1 MDDAPT
7 RISQIYREGASLI
20 VRLVRP
26 RKWQFAAGAFGA
38 TMFALAIIASAEVIG
53 WTTDEVIIPG
63 LDGGAP
69 VSSPLTTALWII
81 VAISLWKAV
90 GIIIRRVFA
99 GYLQFRTR
107 IDIRRQLLA
116 HQLKLD
122 MPWFN
127 RQATGDL
134 LSVSEVDSGQATF
147 ILGPLP
153 FGTGAMVLLVAASI
167 TMFLNDVWLGVATVV
182 GIVVTLYGELDGMR
196 RTFDAFDRAQHLRGE
211 VAAAAHESFDGALTV
226 KALGREPYETRR
238 FAKSSEDLRDVLVG
252 VARTWGNYRSVVDAL
267 PQLTIVALLWI
278 GAARVGSTLTPGD
291 IVGAA
296 YLMSLLALPIHVIG
310 FITWDLAESS
320 AAWRRVQNVLDVEE
334 YVYHGDTPA
343 DVSTVGAEVDAAD
356 VAFSYPD
363 SEPVLSDVSFEI
375 PSQKTVALVG
385 RTAAGKSTVAV
396 LLARLWDPA
405 TGRIELDRRDLRSF
419 ADGALPSEM
428 AFVAQENFLFDDTVA
443 ANVRLG
449 ADISDSD
456 VARALDL
463 AAAHFVYDLPD
474 SIDTLIGERGTTL
487 SGGQR
492 QRVALARALVRRP
505 RLLIMDDAT
514 SAVDASV
521 EAEILAGLRG
531 AALPSTV
538 LIVAYRPSS
547 IALADEIVFIDEGR
561 IVAQGTHPELLRAE
575 PRYAELL
582 NAYSEDAE
590 LRANEA
596 NE

>member
-1 MDDAPT
+1 
-7 RISQIYREGASLI
+7 
-20 VRLVRP
+20 
-26 RKWQFAAGAFGA
+26 
-38 TMFALAIIASAEVIG
+38 MFALAIIASAQIIG

-63 LDGGAP
+63 LDGGES
-69 VSSPLTTALWII
+69 VSSSLATALWII
-81 VAISLWKAV
+81 VAIAIWKAV
-90 GIIIRRVFA
+90 GIIIRRIFA

-107 IDIRRQLLA
+107 IDIRRQLLD

-153 FGTGAMVLLVAASI
+153 FGTGAMVLLIAASI

-196 RTFDAFDRAQHLRGE
+196 RTFDAFDRAQHLRGK

-238 FAKSSEDLRDVLVG
+238 FAALSEELRDVLVR
-252 VARTWGNYRSVVDAL
+252 VARTWGNYRSFVDAL

-278 GAARVGSTLTPGD
+278 GAARLGSNLTAGD
-291 IVGAA
+291 VVAAA

-310 FITWDLAESS
+310 FITWDLAEST
-320 AAWRRVQNVLDVEE
+320 AAWRRVQGILDVEE
-334 YVYHGDTPA
+334 YVKHGDTPPNP
-343 DVSTVGAEVDAAD
+343 STVGATVEAAD

-363 SEPVLSDVSFEI
+363 AEPVLSDVSFEI

-419 ADGALPSEM
+419 ADGALPAEM
-428 AFVAQENFLFDDTVA
+428 AYVAQENFLFDDTIA
-443 ANVRLG
+443 ANIRLG
-449 ADISDSD
+449 ADIADSD
-456 VARALDL
+456 VAAALAL
-463 AAAHFVYDLPD
+463 SAAGFVDELPD
-474 SIDTLIGERGTTL
+474 GINTLIGERGTTL

-492 QRVALARALVRRP
+492 QRIALARALVRRP

-521 EAEILAGLRG
+521 EAEILAGLRS
-531 AALPSTV
+531 ATLPSTV

-547 IALADEIVFIDEGR
+547 IVLADEIVFIDEGR
-561 IVAQGTHPELLRAE
+561 IVAQGPHVRLMTNE

-590 LRANEA
+590 LRSKEA
-596 NE
+596 PA

>member
-7 RISQIYREGASLI
+7 RISQIYREGVALI

-26 RKWQFAAGAFGA
+26 RKWQFVGGALGA
-38 TMFALAIIASAEVIG
+38 TMFALAIIASAEIIG

-63 LDGGAP
+63 LDGGRI
-69 VSSPLTTALWII
+69 VSSSLTTALWII
-81 VAISLWKAV
+81 VAIALWKAI

-99 GYLQFRTR
+99 GFLSFRTR

-122 MPWFN
+122 MPWFS

-153 FGTGAMVLLVAASI
+153 FGTGAIVLLVAASI
-167 TMFLNDVWLGVATVV
+167 TMLLTDLWLGLAAVV
-182 GIVVTLYGELDGMR
+182 EIVVTLFSELEGMR
-196 RTFDAFDRAQHLRGE
+196 RTFDAYDRAQHLRGE

-226 KALGREPYETRR
+226 KALGREPYETLR
-238 FAKSSEDLRDVLVG
+238 FGAKSEELRDILVRVG
-252 VARTWGNYRSVVDAL
+252 RIWGNYRSVVDAM
-267 PQLTIVALLWI
+267 PQLTIVAILWI

-291 IVGAA
+291 VVGAA

-310 FITWDLAESS
+310 FITWDLAEST
-320 AAWRRVQNVLDVEE
+320 AAWRRVQNVLDVEQ
-334 YVYHGDTPA
+334 YVVHGDTPA
-343 DVSTVGAEVDAAD
+343 DDSTVGAEVDAAR

-363 SEPVLSDVSFEI
+363 AGPVLSDVSFGI
-375 PSQKTVALVG
+375 ASQKTVALVG

-405 TGRIELDRRDLRSF
+405 TGRIELDRCDLRSF

-449 ADISDSD
+449 ADIPDID
-456 VARALDL
+456 VETALDL
-463 AAAHFVYDLPD
+463 AAADFVGDLPGG
-474 SIDTLIGERGTTL
+474 INTLIGERGATL

-492 QRVALARALVRRP
+492 QRIALARALVRRP

-514 SAVDASV
+514 SSVDAAV
-521 EAEILAGLRG
+521 EAEILVGLRE

-547 IALADEIVFIDEGR
+547 IAMADEIVFIDDGR
-561 IVAQGTHPELLRAE
+561 IVAQGPHAQLLRDE

-582 NAYSEDAE
+582 NAYTEDAE
-590 LRANEA
+590 LRAREA
-596 NE
+596 PT